1 MNELMYPK
9 QGKKKKRKKHG
20 KSILQDQSCK
30 QCFLCMLLEGDFREK
45 PVQDHHV
52 FYGSGRRQISEEQG
66 FKVNLCLR
74 HHIDGAEAVH
84 QNRNYDRMLKR
95 MCQQVYE
102 LDYSHEDF
110 LGLFH
115 EDFR

>member
-1 MNELMYPK
+1 MTELMYPK
-9 QGKKKKRKKHG
+9 QGKNKKRKKHG

-102 LDYSHEDF
+102 LDHSHEDF

>member
-52 FYGSGRRQISEEQG
+52 FYGSGRRQ
-66 FKVNLCLR
+66 
-74 HHIDGAEAVH
+74 
-84 QNRNYDRMLKR
+84 KR
-95 MCQQVYE
+95 CNGYGIRTVK
-102 LDYSHEDF
+102 HCN
-110 LGLFH
+110 G
-115 EDFR
+115 